1 MMEPKD
7 MENDELGTN
16 SHKLELREVAY
27 TAVQQ
32 AGLAHVSCG
41 ISDFFHEPVS
51 AVYISFFT
59 S

>member
-7 MENDELGTN
+7 MENNELRTN

-27 TAVQQ
+27 TTVQQ
-32 AGLAHVSCG
+32 ASLAHVSVGFQIFC
-41 ISDFFHEPVS
+41 EPVS